1 MTEQFELFDT
11 DGYPSEE
18 SLQKLRAWQNPK
30 LHEVMGFVKDL
41 WKWKDFFKENDG
53 VYTLVTGGWSGNEDV
68 ISALMRNPIFW
79 LLFWERSERS
89 GLHVFSEMKQ

>member
-1 MTEQFELFDT
+1 MTEKFELFDA

-18 SLQKLRAWQNPK
+18 ALTKLRTWQNPK

-41 WKWKDFFKENDG
+41 WKWKDFVTESDG

-79 LLFWERSERS
+79 MFYWERSERG
-89 GLHVFSEMKQ
+89 GLHVFSEMKL